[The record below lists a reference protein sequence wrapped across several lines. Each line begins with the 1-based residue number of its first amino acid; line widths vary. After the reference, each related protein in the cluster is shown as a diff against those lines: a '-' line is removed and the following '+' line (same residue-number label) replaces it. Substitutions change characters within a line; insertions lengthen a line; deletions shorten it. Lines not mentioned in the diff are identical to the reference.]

1 MSLPPLT
8 PLSNS
13 RGNSLPNAFLIN
25 GNASIAAVALSNC
38 LPPWLDTCIASTPSS
53 FIFSASSGYITPLIF
68 NFPFQASLTLLRV
81 PQSVAPLLSLLTNL
95 LPLFDVS

>member
-13 RGNSLPNAFLIN
+13 KGKSLPNAFLIN
-25 GNASIAAVALSNC
+25 GSASIAAVALSSC
-38 LPPWLDTCIASTPSS
+38 LPPWLDTCIASTPYAL
-53 FIFSASSGYITPLIF
+53 IFKASSGDITPLIIS
-68 NFPFQASLTLLRV
+68 FPFQAFRTLLSV
-81 PQSVAPLLSLLTNL
+81 PQSVAPRLSLLTNL